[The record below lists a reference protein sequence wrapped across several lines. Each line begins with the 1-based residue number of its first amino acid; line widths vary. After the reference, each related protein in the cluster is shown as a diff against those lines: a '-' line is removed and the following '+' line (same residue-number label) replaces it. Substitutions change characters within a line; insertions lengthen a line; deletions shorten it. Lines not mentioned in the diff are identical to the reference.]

1 MAVAPPHRAA
11 HRVAGIHARV
21 ELLALIGFNVDP
33 GVQRKA

>member
-1 MAVAPPHRAA
+1 
-11 HRVAGIHARV
+11 VAGIHARV